1 MRLGDL
7 ARHEQIGKS
16 TMTRIIA
23 RLEEDGLLTR
33 GTDADDRRGYIV
45 ELTEQGRT
53 ALRAASSRQDA
64 YLEAQLAMLDDPDRR
79 AILAAIPALE
89 RLLAIRA

>member
-16 TMTRIIA
+16 TMTRLIA
-23 RLEEDGLLTR
+23 RLEDDGLLTR
-33 GTDADDRRGYIV
+33 GTDKEDRRGFVV

-53 ALRAASSRQDA
+53 ALQAASGRQDS
-64 YLEAQLAMLDDPDRR
+64 YLEAQLAMLDETDRR
-79 AILAAIPALE
+79 AILAAVPALE
-89 RLLAIRA
+89 RLLAIRP